1 MKIVFVFPHIGFF
14 RHADA
19 VVRQLCQQ
27 GHTVKLMFGI
37 LNKAKPAVTDR
48 SVQACLDQVAA
59 CTSGW
64 LVTRQGFW
72 TRILYITRQLI
83 NYRLYLNPQH
93 PNPPIRIRWKTHFSN
108 WVWRMVSSRLGEK
121 LLASQAAL
129 SFLKRVEKLAPPDG
143 GVALEL
149 LNQQADVVVD
159 VTNLVFNAADV
170 EYQKAAVALK
180 IPLVVAIASWDNLTT
195 KGTFH
200 SMPDLVF
207 VWNQGLGNEA
217 RQLHQVTP
225 ERVVPV
231 GAPTFDYLFHAQPTL
246 NRADFCKQ
254 AGLETDR
261 PYVLYLCSSVQ
272 ISGNETSFV
281 QEFMTSLQNSP
292 QTGNVNVM
300 VRPYPMNTGIWDGIS
315 APNMVV
321 WPRKDEAPDIA
332 SYKQNYFHSMY
343 YSSLVVGVNTTAMIE
358 AAIVDR
364 PCVTIL
370 TDKYRAT
377 QFGRGHFDYLIKG
390 DFMELANGFDHSA
403 ELIAK
408 ILGGSDEKAGNRRR
422 FVNYFI
428 RPRGMDRDVA
438 TLFAQAVE
446 WVAQGK
452 SSVEINE
459 ALGALKVD

>member
-14 RHADA
+14 RHVDG

-27 GHTVKLMFGI
+27 GHTVKLLFGS
-37 LNKAKPAVTDR
+37 LSKAKPAVTDR
-48 SVQACLDQVAA
+48 SVQACLDEVPA

-64 LVTRQGFW
+64 LVARQGFW

-83 NYRLYLNPQH
+83 NYRLYLNRQH
-93 PNPPIRIRWKTHFSN
+93 PNPPIRIRWKTHFPN
-108 WVWRMVSSRLGEK
+108 GVWRMVSSRLGEK
-121 LLASQAAL
+121 LLASRAAV
-129 SFLKRVEKLAPPDG
+129 SFLRRVEKLASPDG

-149 LNQQADVVVD
+149 LNQQADVVVN
-159 VTNLVFNAADV
+159 VTNLVFNATDV

-200 SMPDLVF
+200 SLPDLVF
-207 VWNQGLGNEA
+207 VWNQEMANEA
-217 RQLHQVTP
+217 VQLHQIP
-225 ERVVPV
+225 AERVLSI
-231 GAPTFDYLFHAQPTL
+231 GAPTFDYLFGARPTL
-246 NRADFCKQ
+246 SRVEFCEQ
-254 AGLETDR
+254 AGLDPDR

-281 QEFMTSLQNSP
+281 QEFLAGLQSNP

-300 VRPYPMNTGIWDGIS
+300 VRPYPMNAGIWDGIS
-315 APNMVV
+315 TSNMVV
-321 WPRKDEAPDIA
+321 WPRTDEAPDIT

-377 QFGRGHFDYLIKG
+377 QFGRGHFHYLVKG
-390 DFMELANGFDHSA
+390 DFMELANGFDHST
-403 ELIAK
+403 ELVAK
-408 ILGGSDEKAGNRRR
+408 ILGGNDEKAGNRRR

-428 RPRGMDRDVA
+428 RPKGMDRGVA

-446 WVAQGK
+446 WVAQRK
-452 SSVEINE
+452 STVEIDE
-459 ALGALKVD
+459 ALGAIKVD

>member
-1 MKIVFVFPHIGFF
+1 MKIVFIFPHIGFF
-14 RHADA
+14 RHTDS
-19 VVRQLCQQ
+19 VVRQLCKR
-27 GHTVKLMFGI
+27 GHTVKLLFGV
-37 LNKAKPAVTDR
+37 LSKAKPAITDR
-48 SVQACLDQVAA
+48 AVQACLEEAPN
-59 CTSGW
+59 CSTGW
-64 LVTRQGFW
+64 LVAGRGFW
-72 TRILYITRQLI
+72 RRVLSITRQLI
-83 NYRLYLNPQH
+83 NYRIYLNPQH
-93 PNPPIRIRWKTHFSN
+93 PNPPMRIRWKTHFSN
-108 WVWRMVSSRLGEK
+108 WVWRMVSNRLGEK
-121 LLASQAAL
+121 LLASQAAV
-129 SFLKRVEKLAPPDG
+129 SFLKWVEKLAPPDG

-149 LNQQADVVVD
+149 LDQQADVVVD

-200 SMPDLVF
+200 TMPDLVL
-207 VWNQGLGNEA
+207 VWNRGLGNEA
-217 RQLHQVTP
+217 CQLHQVIP
-225 ERVVPV
+225 ERVVPI
-231 GAPTFDYLFHAQPTL
+231 GAPTFDYLFGARPTL
-246 NRADFCKQ
+246 SRAEFCEQ
-254 AGLETDR
+254 AGLDPDR

-281 QEFMTSLQNSP
+281 QEFLAGLKTNP
-292 QTGNVNVM
+292 QVGNVNVM
-300 VRPYPMNTGIWDGIS
+300 VRPYPMNVGIWDGIS
-315 APNMVV
+315 VPNMVV

-332 SYKQNYFHSMY
+332 IYKQNYFHSMY

-390 DFMELANGFDHSA
+390 DFMDLANGFDHSA

-408 ILGGSDEKAGNRRR
+408 ILGGNDEKAGNRRR

-438 TLFAQAVE
+438 TLFTQAVE

-459 ALGALKVD
+459 AFGPLKVD